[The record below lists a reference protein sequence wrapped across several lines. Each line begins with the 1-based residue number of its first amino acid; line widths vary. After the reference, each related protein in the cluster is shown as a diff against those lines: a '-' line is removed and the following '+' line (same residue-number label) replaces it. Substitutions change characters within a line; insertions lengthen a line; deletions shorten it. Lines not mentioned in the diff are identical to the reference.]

1 MKELPGFHFPDY
13 SQFFINFELEYLKSF
28 TIFVFSWVLFVW
40 NLPIIDLWL
49 DTKLKY
55 LGIKVLPYNILWNRM
70 SSIWFWIS
78 IVVSSLS
85 AIPTFWLHKCSS
97 LSFSEG
103 LNSDLPLWNY
113 NCHICKI
120 SISYPPEFYPPHM
133 VLCTEI
139 QAKGIMDLYFHL

>member
-1 MKELPGFHFPDY
+1 M
-13 SQFFINFELEYLKSF
+13 EYLKSF
-28 TIFVFSWVLFVW
+28 TSFVFSWVLFVW

-55 LGIKVLPYNILWNRM
+55 LGINVLPYNILCNRM
-70 SSIWFWIS
+70 WSIWFWIS

-103 LNSDLPLWNY
+103 LNSDRLLWNY
-113 NCHICKI
+113 NCNFVRFQYLIHLSFIPRTWSYVQRFKPKVLWTCI
-120 SISYPPEFYPPHM
+120 SIYKTLTVFIFEPS
-133 VLCTEI
+133 
-139 QAKGIMDLYFHL
+139 